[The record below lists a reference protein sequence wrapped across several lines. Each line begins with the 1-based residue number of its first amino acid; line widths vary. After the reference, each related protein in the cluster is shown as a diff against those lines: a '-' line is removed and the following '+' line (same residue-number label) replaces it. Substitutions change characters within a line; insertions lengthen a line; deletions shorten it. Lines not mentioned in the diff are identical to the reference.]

1 MSGEHH
7 HSGGGGFLLVLVAA
21 LPLQIWK
28 NPLHTAAIAHAPN
41 PATVTVV
48 RAHRKLP
55 SLCAPAQNFAPRGGG
70 REQLCH
76 RASPQSLPPP
86 HSSLL
91 SLLSRH
97 ERTTSRW
104 ELPLDLR
111 RRRAAEAEV
120 VVICSGP
127 TDSTKAAGEGD
138 DAGERRSLE
147 TAETG
152 GSATVRGSLSAA
164 AASRLLRVEG
174 HDRRGRAVDAAGN
187 SSRCRVPTLIYPRRG
202 GDRDDSLDFSPSGRR
217 SPRVNSTENPNP
229 ANGETGK
236 LEMPVVAASL
246 ACNTI
251 KRVSNCGNVTSESQI
266 LSNPSRYKNLSL
278 MRNPRHLG
286 TSDIEKLYDKLRYSK
301 FVKEHSSSGIF
312 SSLFQ
317 LKSRYGKWDACFF
330 WVKNLPEVIHQQK
343 ETSFLKEFRNPG
355 NKFCVTVVLVYPQP
369 PCNLF
374 PDVS

>member
-1 MSGEHH
+1 MNRIELIEPGTL
-7 HSGGGGFLLVLVAA
+7 HSVQP
-21 LPLQIWK
+21 LPCFMGWDHSAVPISSLDLSSNVVSPGDQIIRMRDEILHTPTDVEGIWK

-217 SPRVNSTENPNP
+217 SP
-229 ANGETGK
+229 
-236 LEMPVVAASL
+236 
-246 ACNTI
+246 
-251 KRVSNCGNVTSESQI
+251 
-266 LSNPSRYKNLSL
+266 
-278 MRNPRHLG
+278 
-286 TSDIEKLYDKLRYSK
+286 
-301 FVKEHSSSGIF
+301 
-312 SSLFQ
+312 
-317 LKSRYGKWDACFF
+317 
-330 WVKNLPEVIHQQK
+330 
-343 ETSFLKEFRNPG
+343 
-355 NKFCVTVVLVYPQP
+355 
-369 PCNLF
+369 
-374 PDVS
+374 